1 MITKPIIKDLLIR
14 GVNEIIP
21 DKNEFEKLISR
32 KKIKLYLGIDPTGG
46 KLHLGHTINL
56 LKIQEFA
63 DLGHEVILVIG
74 TGTVLVGDPSQREE
88 ARKKITKQVIQ
99 KNIKTWKKQ
108 AGKIIDFKKV
118 KIKYN
123 GDWLLK
129 LKYED
134 IVDIASNITAPHLF
148 QRDNFQKRIKRGD
161 TVWYHETMYPL
172 MQGYDSVFLDVDLEI
187 GGTDQLFNMLV
198 GRELQKKMN
207 NREKYVMTCNM
218 IMGTDGQQMSKT
230 SGNCIWIEDSPKEM
244 FGKIMSMPDG
254 YIFDYFEL
262 VTRVPIQEVEKM
274 KKSNVNPRNLKARLA
289 KEIVK
294 MYYSEK
300 EAEKATK
307 EFDEVFRE
315 KKFPK
320 DIKTIKMSILELASP
335 SVIEKK
341 NKTEVLSKK
350 NYEFSPQNILS
361 NEKII
366 KELVPSKSEFRRL
379 FNQKS
384 LKINGKKMNNW
395 DEKIIVKKGAKIVLQ
410 LGKRKFLKIKLT

>member
-1 MITKPIIKDLLIR
+1 
-14 GVNEIIP
+14 
-21 DKNEFEKLISR
+21 
-32 KKIKLYLGIDPTGG
+32 
-46 KLHLGHTINL
+46 
-56 LKIQEFA
+56 
-63 DLGHEVILVIG
+63 
-74 TGTVLVGDPSQREE
+74 
-88 ARKKITKQVIQ
+88 
-99 KNIKTWKKQ
+99 
-108 AGKIIDFKKV
+108 
-118 KIKYN
+118 
-123 GDWLLK
+123 
-129 LKYED
+129 
-134 IVDIASNITAPHLF
+134 
-148 QRDNFQKRIKRGD
+148 
-161 TVWYHETMYPL
+161 
-172 MQGYDSVFLDVDLEI
+172 
-187 GGTDQLFNMLV
+187 
-198 GRELQKKMN
+198 MN